1 MAVTVADIEVSN
13 AGGEKFQGF
22 VDVNLPGVPSFV
34 MFTNNDCLICRKT
47 LQGGF
52 EPIALR
58 LWIDRVRRSSFAFD
72 IGAHTGIY
80 TLAAG
85 NANPR
90 CVVHSFEPMGPAF
103 YRLILNIEANGQQ
116 SHIRAH
122 NIGITHRNGPI
133 KLLAPRRPYPLI
145 DPCASIATGDKNGFE
160 SFSAIGRTL
169 DSLINDDNLNGGL
182 VMKIDV
188 ENAEGQVLNGGE
200 ALIKKHRPD
209 MFIELLGQKR
219 VTSIGA
225 WLEAIGYKL
234 YHIDEITENITAKN
248 LVNSSSQ
255 EANNSNWF
263 ATCDQSFGP

>member
-47 LQGGF
+47 LLGGF
-52 EPIALR
+52 EPTALR
-58 LWIDRVRRSSFAFD
+58 LWVDRVRRSSFAFD

-80 TLAAG
+80 SLAAG
-85 NANPR
+85 NANPH

-116 SHIRAH
+116 SQIRAY
-122 NIGITHRNGPI
+122 NIGITHQNGPI

-145 DPCASIATGDKNGFE
+145 DPCASIATGDSNGFE
-160 SFSAIGRTL
+160 SFNAIGRTL
-169 DSLINDDNLNGGL
+169 DSLIDSNNLNGGL
-182 VMKIDV
+182 LMKIDV

-209 MFIELLGQKR
+209 IFIELLGHTR
-219 VTSIGA
+219 AASIA
-225 WLEAIGYKL
+225 TWLEIIGYKL
-234 YHIDEITENITAKN
+234 YHIDEGTENIIARN
-248 LVNSSSQ
+248 LVDSSSL